1 MQEIQP
7 YPHCNTDSHK
17 AHLADLDNGSVSG
30 EKKLGDDIVAEV
42 DAIDGPPSDSFDDRL
57 RAQVVHR
64 KLNARQIQL
73 STCMISLS
81 HTAITVEIRCHDDF
95 RCTPVTAS

>member
-7 YPHCNTDSHK
+7 YPHSNTDSHK
-17 AHLADLDNGSVSG
+17 AHLADLDNGSLSG
-30 EKKLGDDIVAEV
+30 EKKLGDDVVAEV
-42 DAIDGPPSDSFDDRL
+42 DAIDGPPTDPLDDRL

-73 STCMISLS
+73 STCMLSLS
-81 HTAITVEIRCHDDF
+81 LTAVTVAIRCNW
-95 RCTPVTAS
+95 